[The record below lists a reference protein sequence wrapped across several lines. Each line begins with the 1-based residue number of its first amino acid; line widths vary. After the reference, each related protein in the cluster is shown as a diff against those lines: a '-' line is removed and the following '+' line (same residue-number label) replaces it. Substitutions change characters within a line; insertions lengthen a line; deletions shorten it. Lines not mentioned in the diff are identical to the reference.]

1 MMKMRR
7 RVATL
12 LASFALLM
20 VLPLAS
26 WAAEADDLLNEDD
39 HNYVNERQMPD
50 GSFLYDT
57 SIEALASADAYYDGA
72 TVVVT
77 GEVVGDRINA
87 EIGSN
92 SCWITLYSLRKA
104 TSEMYKPSSIQV
116 YVSNSLADSIDMY
129 GRYNVRG
136 TRVQINGIFHL
147 ACVEHEGLSDIHATS
162 LSVVQNGS
170 SLKQSIEWSSFVP
183 GVFAVAVGLILM
195 LVYRRMK
202 ERAR

>member
-104 TSEMYKPSSIQV
+104 TSEMYNPSSIQV

-136 TRVQINGIFHL
+136 TRCKSMAFSIWL
-147 ACVEHEGLSDIHATS
+147 A
-162 LSVVQNGS
+162 
-170 SLKQSIEWSSFVP
+170 WSMRV
-183 GVFAVAVGLILM
+183 
-195 LVYRRMK
+195 
-202 ERAR
+202 